1 MALLRLVSYYTVQMK
16 TCLDLFQ
23 LVTRLGAF
31 CITALALTGLPGCD
45 QSPSSTASSAP
56 NRLSTPQP
64 SAEQES
70 LHEPPIATPLPFAD
84 DRPRIVAF
92 GDSLTAGFG
101 VSPEQS
107 YPARLQQQL
116 DALGYQYQVINA
128 GASGETTAGGL
139 RRVPWILTG
148 RPRLVILELGGNDGL
163 RGLSLADTRSHLNT
177 IIEQLKEAKVRVL
190 LAGMKLPPNYGE
202 EYTARFEEM
211 YHELAASHGLPLIPF
226 LLEGVGG
233 DQALNQVDGIHPTG
247 EGYRVVVDNVLKSL
261 LPLLHEMTDSSD
273 PKKKARN
280 ITPASSGRVTVSRHE
295 HWNALTSSC

>member
-1 MALLRLVSYYTVQMK
+1 MNTCLVRLRLVA
-16 TCLDLFQ
+16 
-23 LVTRLGAF
+23 RLGAF
-31 CITALALTGLPGCD
+31 CIIALALTGLPSCD
-45 QSPSSTASSAP
+45 QSTSSTATSTPS
-56 NRLSTPQP
+56 RLSTPDP

-70 LHEPPIATPLPFAD
+70 LHEPLTATPLPLAD

-128 GASGETTAGGL
+128 GVSGETTAGGL

-148 RPRLVILELGGNDGL
+148 QPRLVILELGGNDGL
-163 RGLSLADTRSHLNT
+163 RGLSLADTRSHLNA
-177 IIEQLKEAKVRVL
+177 IIQGFKEAHVRVL

-202 EYTARFEEM
+202 EYTARFEGM
-211 YHELAASHGLPLIPF
+211 YRELATSHGLPLIPF

-233 DQALNQVDGIHPTG
+233 DQALNQADGIHPTG
-247 EGYRVVVDNVLKSL
+247 EGYRVVVDNVLRSL
-261 LPLLHEMTDSSD
+261 LPLLDEMKADSSEI
-273 PKKKARN
+273 KEKARN
-280 ITPASSGRVTVSRHE
+280 ITPASSSGATFLAMNFGMR
-295 HWNALTSSC
+295 

>member
-1 MALLRLVSYYTVQMK
+1 MT
-16 TCLDLFQ
+16 TCLDLLQ

-31 CITALALTGLPGCD
+31 CIIALALAGLPGCD

-56 NRLSTPQP
+56 NRLSTPEP

-101 VSPEQS
+101 VSSEQS

-116 DALGYQYQVINA
+116 DARGYQYQVINA
-128 GASGETTAGGL
+128 GVSGETTAGGL

-148 RPRLVILELGGNDGL
+148 QPRLVILELGGNDGL

-177 IIEQLKEAKVRVL
+177 IIERLKEAHVRVL

-211 YHELAASHGLPLIPF
+211 YHELATSHGLPLIPF

-233 DQALNQVDGIHPTG
+233 DKTLNQTDGIHPTG
-247 EGYRVVVDNVLKSL
+247 DGYRVVVDNVLKSL
-261 LPLLHEMTDSSD
+261 LPLLDEMKADSSD
-273 PKKKARN
+273 IKKKARN
-280 ITPASSGRVTVSRHE
+280 TTPASSSGVTFLAMNFGMR
-295 HWNALTSSC
+295 